1 MALGQMFDTTLSV
14 NRFTTPAG
22 QHKRVSITIEGTNQ
36 TNAVNYNLSQVA
48 RGNSIT
54 STFWNNL
61 LTQAKN
67 ENTRRG
73 KSATKPSLSTDISA
87 VDYNGI
93 RTLFNVTDDRTNK
106 VYDDWSGADANLPGG
121 PTSNSPTI
129 KQFPATA
136 APSVP
141 VEVSA
146 TSQIQA
152 SVLNS
157 LINALNSAGQVCTCN
172 CNYCTCNC
180 NYCTCNCNY
189 SCTCN
194 CNY

>member
-14 NRFTTPAG
+14 GRLTTPAG
-22 QHKRVSITIEGTNQ
+22 EHKRVSITIEGVNQ
-36 TNAVNYNLSQVA
+36 TNAVNYNLSEVA
-48 RGNSIT
+48 TGDSIT

-73 KSATKPSLSTDISA
+73 KSATKPTLSTNISA

-93 RTLFNVTDDRTNK
+93 RTLFNVTDSRTNQ
-106 VYDDWSGADANLPGG
+106 VYNDWSGANANLPGG
-121 PTSNSPTI
+121 PSPNSPTI
-129 KQFPATA
+129 RSFPATA

-141 VEVSA
+141 AEVSA
-146 TSQIQA
+146 TSQIRA
-152 SVLNS
+152 SVLNN